1 MQAFPAGVA
10 EAMLAGRAPE
20 PVSRECASVF
30 FSDVVG
36 FTTLSSRMEA
46 GRVSRMLGRLFARMD
61 ALAAEHGVQKVDVI
75 GDAYLAATNFLEEQV
90 TPGPASPSPRSEREK
105 EKQGEA

>member
-20 PVSRECASVF
+20 PVSRECVSVF